1 MARNFSVKKILT
13 LGSTHTVW
21 KGTRGLVG
29 SGGGCVISL
38 RATWDR
44 RGSLGVHLRQ
54 KQPKSVKKWLS
65 YGYFPLRGC
74 VISLRSSGTKG
85 DPWVFICV
93 KKIQR
98 RSRNGLVTDIFPHR
112 RCVIS
117 LRTTRDQRGSLG
129 IHLCQK
135 DPKICQEMAKLWLFS
150 H

>member
-1 MARNFSVKKILT
+1 M
-13 LGSTHTVW
+13 
-21 KGTRGLVG
+21 
-29 SGGGCVISL
+29 ISL

-93 KKIQR
+93 KKIQH

-135 DPKICQEMAKLWLFS
+135 DLKSVKLSYGYFTSERLRDFIESHMGPK
-150 H
+150 